1 MVTHDETYHGENPM
15 PYIYPIDFGVMQ
27 WEIKEEYG
35 FNEPEVKEEEK
46 NPETLI
52 LDEVRGQCL
61 HLQQSVK
68 SRVDMVGMIHN
79 DLLTQ

>member
-1 MVTHDETYHGENPM
+1 MTDTVG
-15 PYIYPIDFGVMQ
+15 
-27 WEIKEEYG
+27 
-35 FNEPEVKEEEK
+35 EEEK

-68 SRVDMVGMIHN
+68 SRVDMVGTVARHKYDQSISSFFC
-79 DLLTQ
+79 